1 MAVSTHFATPGFTPE
16 DSAARLARVQAAA
29 VESGVDGIL
38 FVGGVDGRDNLGSVH
53 GLNYL
58 LGGLGGYDL
67 LERQRVVSPWLE
79 DVVLFVTPDT
89 VDVHVGPEAYEI
101 VRPVAAVWSRATK
114 VTVRAL
120 PPRRVA
126 AAERDAETRAE
137 AKRREEAMRREA
149 RLEGGD
155 VETREEED
163 ANEAPTEDDAEPLFG
178 SSESDAD
185 DDSEDDS
192 DDSSDDDEDEDA
204 AQDFK
209 LESFVDVFVGMEKIG
224 ISVVVPYDTADSVED
239 SSANG
244 LEAAPTEIERWP
256 LAMAYGLEGVGRSGF
271 FTMNFEV
278 KDVCDTLRRT
288 CYARLD
294 RTALTREL
302 DHNVPQFV
310 AQWLDVADAL
320 EEASAGKRAALF
332 SPVHIFDSRETN
344 ERAFAEALF
353 DFFEYG
359 SLRAP
364 VGVRPAC
371 AVLDAPRVT
380 LAKTHATVEATHPKS
395 PGVKIARTF
404 FLGDGARRAAAA
416 NGFVENDRFAPPG
429 DECAPV
435 HLEGDVTRDETH
447 ASLLAGAHAGVVAAA
462 RAAARALFAFAG
474 GEAESSAAAADFL
487 KRDARAAFSAAA
499 KASGVRG
506 AALARLADALVVE
519 TSATSFARETVE
531 IMNDIR
537 TFGHSFAY
545 VRAAI
550 ELPADASFELPA
562 VRVAHGDTY
571 AGGTRHDAIHLRD
584 IRRGDDDKVFPVAVT
599 ASVPASMRW
608 PSVAEAR
615 VCEDAREVV
624 DRAARET
631 RFRGAKRR
639 EKARV
644 DRVDAEAAPAHC
656 RLNTH
661 TPPRNPLMLAADP
674 VAAEA
679 GEDEAFFDDE
689 LLSSSED
696 EGPEEEEDEDEDERE
711 YDDDD
716 DDDDDSGPASR
727 SRFVLDARTRR
738 VVTQSPSLL
747 PTPEKVCAFPAFTR
761 GAGDLG
767 DGDAAE
773 ALRELACPRGGAWRG
788 EWRVFED
795 GVAFAAKNAPPLILT
810 LGGNVTGVDVYDS
823 TEDNTEDGRHEN
835 VTDAASRRRAFAAAT
850 VVAFKLRKKDSTRET
865 GVVATLPPSFFSFQ
879 KPESLSG
886 SSSNDDETGA
896 HPAVTVDSICF
907 SLAPMPARSRR
918 RFLREVLP
926 RWKKTFE
933 TFETRTGTLE
943 SRIRV
948 DGVEDANQKEKGG
961 VRRVASRVFFERRAL
976 SLRTRVAL
984 ARARADAR
992 SAAASLS
999 LGSLGL
1005 RAPVAFGAADAM
1017 ADAALDRASRRD
1029 AVEAARRADDGE
1041 RIGIRIG
1048 PDADVGGAND
1058 DVSAND
1064 SHYFESRENV
1074 ENVENVP
1081 VSLLTGAPDGCQSAV
1096 FEALELGAPNAAAW
1110 IEAPLAAATHGE
1122 GAFLSEDA
1130 FLEALRAATP
1140 SVRAA
1145 LGTAGTP
1152 PPHVVLVAR
1161 TRATP
1166 RVVRGVFLSAAR
1178 RFARELETRRCEN
1191 EKETDGVAIRY
1202 VPGSTASCVSASGFF
1217 PEAERRPA
1225 DCAAAAD
1232 GADVVVLLP
1241 TAATERGD
1249 RADAAAVP
1257 GGLSASAFRRG
1268 QKSAGTP
1275 NGNGGSVFVDPDAET
1290 PGERLEDAKRWLV
1303 GFLGKAVADVRLVVG
1318 RARLRRDPS
1327 VAIAAVAGDRGG
1339 EDEPS
1344 RAARP
1349 RRVRLNVRPTP
1360 KTAADSRNTIVPTF
1374 PSSRETGR
1382 LVIATGRL
1390 DIAAVA
1396 DAVRALFR
1404 SGRAPPPPSPET
1416 LAGLAPTARLE
1427 RQLARFAER
1436 RADGADEAPFRV
1448 THARVTVTLDPRG
1461 SPAGADD
1468 VADDV
1473 ATKTVTCVF
1482 SSASPFSREKTLSLK
1497 KKQPSERE
1505 PEPSVLYASRV
1516 EVFLLGFG
1524 LGKANAG
1531 ALLAACGDP
1540 GPAPLPRATRDG
1552 VSAERRDAIERALRE
1567 DARNVPEGWYHDGTK
1582 WIDFDGSISH
1592 RHPLFAER
1600 VDALVEETNKKIEFE
1615 NALRAEARDAARVTT
1630 RVETDA
1636 EVLGRTSP
1644 RDETVSAA

>member
-1 MAVSTHFATPGFTPE
+1 ME
-16 DSAARLARVQAAA
+16 D
-29 VESGVDGIL
+29 
-38 FVGGVDGRDNLGSVH
+38 
-53 GLNYL
+53 
-58 LGGLGGYDL
+58 
-67 LERQRVVSPWLE
+67 
-79 DVVLFVTPDT
+79 
-89 VDVHVGPEAYEI
+89 
-101 VRPVAAVWSRATK
+101 K
-114 VTVRAL
+114 
-120 PPRRVA
+120 
-126 AAERDAETRAE
+126 
-137 AKRREEAMRREA
+137 
-149 RLEGGD
+149 
-155 VETREEED
+155 
-163 ANEAPTEDDAEPLFG
+163 
-178 SSESDAD
+178 
-185 DDSEDDS
+185 
-192 DDSSDDDEDEDA
+192 
-204 AQDFK
+204 
-209 LESFVDVFVGMEKIG
+209 
-224 ISVVVPYDTADSVED
+224 
-239 SSANG
+239 
-244 LEAAPTEIERWP
+244 
-256 LAMAYGLEGVGRSGF
+256 
-271 FTMNFEV
+271 
-278 KDVCDTLRRT
+278 
-288 CYARLD
+288 
-294 RTALTREL
+294 
-302 DHNVPQFV
+302 
-310 AQWLDVADAL
+310 
-320 EEASAGKRAALF
+320 
-332 SPVHIFDSRETN
+332 
-344 ERAFAEALF
+344 
-353 DFFEYG
+353 
-359 SLRAP
+359 
-364 VGVRPAC
+364 
-371 AVLDAPRVT
+371 
-380 LAKTHATVEATHPKS
+380 
-395 PGVKIARTF
+395 
-404 FLGDGARRAAAA
+404 
-416 NGFVENDRFAPPG
+416 
-429 DECAPV
+429 
-435 HLEGDVTRDETH
+435 
-447 ASLLAGAHAGVVAAA
+447 
-462 RAAARALFAFAG
+462 
-474 GEAESSAAAADFL
+474 
-487 KRDARAAFSAAA
+487 
-499 KASGVRG
+499 
-506 AALARLADALVVE
+506 
-519 TSATSFARETVE
+519 
-531 IMNDIR
+531 
-537 TFGHSFAY
+537 
-545 VRAAI
+545 
-550 ELPADASFELPA
+550 
-562 VRVAHGDTY
+562 
-571 AGGTRHDAIHLRD
+571 
-584 IRRGDDDKVFPVAVT
+584 
-599 ASVPASMRW
+599 
-608 PSVAEAR
+608 
-615 VCEDAREVV
+615 
-624 DRAARET
+624 
-631 RFRGAKRR
+631 
-639 EKARV
+639 
-644 DRVDAEAAPAHC
+644 
-656 RLNTH
+656 
-661 TPPRNPLMLAADP
+661 
-674 VAAEA
+674 
-679 GEDEAFFDDE
+679 
-689 LLSSSED
+689 
-696 EGPEEEEDEDEDERE
+696 
-711 YDDDD
+711 
-716 DDDDDSGPASR
+716 
-727 SRFVLDARTRR
+727 
-738 VVTQSPSLL
+738 
-747 PTPEKVCAFPAFTR
+747 
-761 GAGDLG
+761 
-767 DGDAAE
+767 
-773 ALRELACPRGGAWRG
+773 
-788 EWRVFED
+788 
-795 GVAFAAKNAPPLILT
+795 
-810 LGGNVTGVDVYDS
+810 NVT
-823 TEDNTEDGRHEN
+823 EN

-850 VVAFKLRKKDSTRET
+850 VVAFTLGKKDATRET
-865 GVVATLPPSFFSFQ
+865 GVVATLPPSFFFSFQ

-933 TFETRTGTLE
+933 TRTYGTLE

-948 DGVEDANQKEKGG
+948 DGVLANQKEKGG

-999 LGSLGL
+999 LGGLGL

-1041 RIGIRIG
+1041 RIGIRDSGFG

-1058 DVSAND
+1058 DVSVTNVSVTDVSAND
-1064 SHYFESRENV
+1064 SHYFESREHENV

-1349 RRVRLNVRPTP
+1349 RRVRRNVRPTP
-1360 KTAADSRNTIVPTF
+1360 KTAADSRNTTVPTF

-1497 KKQPSERE
+1497 KKQPSEPSE

-1615 NALRAEARDAARVTT
+1615 NARRAEARDAARVTT